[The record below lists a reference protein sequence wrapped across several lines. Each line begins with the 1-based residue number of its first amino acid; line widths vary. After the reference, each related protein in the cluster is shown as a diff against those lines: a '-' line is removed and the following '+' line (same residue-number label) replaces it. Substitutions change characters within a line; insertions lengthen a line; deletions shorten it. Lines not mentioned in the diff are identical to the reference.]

1 MIAMTF
7 SMKTNM
13 LAAVAVAAL
22 IAVAVAVLRADS
34 ATAERVNGGPTTAPS
49 AEQVRAFPALG
60 RPSGALPSAWA
71 RRFAGLD
78 HVQKRFA
85 PNGEL
90 ARALRSPQ
98 PGGAPWFLIPGK
110 DGVCLVTE
118 DTGAC
123 APTDAAS
130 AGELMIESIVPNQQS
145 RTSPM
150 PPPGAPIESTVYGV
164 APAGVDTVQATTL
177 TGEKVK
183 GEVANGIYT
192 VRGTDLAS
200 VDLRSSAASGT
211 ATATAAQAPR
221 THTVRLL
228 AGR

>member
-1 MIAMTF
+1 
-7 SMKTNM
+7 
-13 LAAVAVAAL
+13 
-22 IAVAVAVLRADS
+22 
-34 ATAERVNGGPTTAPS
+34 
-49 AEQVRAFPALG
+49 
-60 RPSGALPSAWA
+60 
-71 RRFAGLD
+71 
-78 HVQKRFA
+78 VQKRFA

-110 DGVCLVTE
+110 DAVCLVTE
-118 DTGAC
+118 DTGGC
-123 APTDAAS
+123 APTAVAS
-130 AGELMIESIVPNQQS
+130 AGGLMIESIEPNQQS

-150 PPPGAPIESTVYGV
+150 PPPGAPVESTVYGV
-164 APAGVDTVQATTL
+164 APAGIDTVQATTL
-177 TGEKVK
+177 SGEKVQ

-200 VDLRSSAASGT
+200 LDLRSSATAPAAARASG
-211 ATATAAQAPR
+211 